1 MKFQCKL
8 GGTMTEKEYD
18 ELICLKEK
26 LMKEMEY
33 QITEDDQ
40 MKRYAENYDKYR
52 MKEKLELAFNLS
64 TSITMALVAIILI
77 VIVIKIL

>member
-1 MKFQCKL
+1 
-8 GGTMTEKEYD
+8 MTEKEYD

-40 MKRYAENYDKYR
+40 MKRYAENYDKDR

>member
-1 MKFQCKL
+1 
-8 GGTMTEKEYD
+8 MTEKEYD

-40 MKRYAENYDKYR
+40 MKRFAENYDKDR

-64 TSITMALVAIILI
+64 TSITMVLVAIILI